1 MKYIGWGV
9 MILGAGAAVLSFAS
23 MMQTLSAFGS
33 SFGSFGNIN
42 TTLLLPVLI
51 SSVVM
56 FCGAAIVG
64 VTYLAFG
71 ELIKAFIDIA
81 FCSLYTAQKVTAI
94 ADVDWGAGNLSG
106 VKDELMQMT
115 AVLREV
121 NANTQKTSM
130 LLEQATQPRPA
141 AK

>member
-1 MKYIGWGV
+1 
-9 MILGAGAAVLSFAS
+9 MIIGAGAAVLSLAGTL
-23 MMQTLSAFGS
+23 QTLSAFGA
-33 SFGSFGNIN
+33 FGNISN
-42 TTLLLPVLI
+42 ALVLPVLI
-51 SSVVM
+51 SGIVM

-81 FCSLYTAQKVTAI
+81 FCSLYTAQKVTGL
-94 ADVDWGAGNLSG
+94 ADADWGAGNLSS

-121 NANTQKTSM
+121 NANTQKTSV
-130 LLEQATQPRPA
+130 LLEQATKPRPA
-141 AK
+141 AR